1 LSVGLLLSGVLIVAA
16 MLASPWFK
24 LSLHASFAA
33 FAVLLLWP
41 LNLWYVALASMA
53 AVAICWSRLAL
64 GRHTLAEVLGGS
76 FLGAVAGACFWLVL
90 RAHG

>member
-1 LSVGLLLSGVLIVAA
+1 
-16 MLASPWFK
+16 
-24 LSLHASFAA
+24 
-33 FAVLLLWP
+33 
-41 LNLWYVALASMA
+41 MA

>member
-1 LSVGLLLSGVLIVAA
+1 
-16 MLASPWFK
+16 LASPWFK

-41 LNLWYVALASMA
+41 LNLWYVALASIA